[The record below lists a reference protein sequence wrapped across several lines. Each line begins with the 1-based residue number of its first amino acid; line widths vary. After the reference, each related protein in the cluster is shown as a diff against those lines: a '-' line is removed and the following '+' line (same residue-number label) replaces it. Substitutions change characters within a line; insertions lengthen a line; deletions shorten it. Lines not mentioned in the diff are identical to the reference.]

1 VAIYDIRTF
10 GDPVLRQRAAEIT
23 DVDEALVRLAQDMIE
38 TMYDAPGVGLAA
50 PQVGVERRMFVY
62 DVGEGPATVLNPRIV
77 ESDGEW
83 TYDEGCLS
91 IPGLSWELVR
101 PRRVRLVG
109 VDLDGNEIDID
120 ADELLARC
128 FQHEIDHLD
137 GVLVIERL
145 DEVQRKEAMRV
156 LRQRTLEAP
165 QPRRQLVGKVLSLRG
180 QS

>member
-1 VAIYDIRTF
+1 M
-10 GDPVLRQRAAEIT
+10 LRQRAVEIT
-23 DVDEALVRLAQDMIE
+23 DVDEALVRLAQDMVE
-38 TMYDAPGVGLAA
+38 TMYEAPGIGLAA

-62 DVGEGPATVLNPRIV
+62 DVGDGPAVVLNPRIV
-77 ESDGEW
+77 ESHGEW
-83 TYDEGCLS
+83 AYDEGCLS

-101 PRRVRLVG
+101 PKQVRLLG

-137 GVLVIERL
+137 GVLVVERL

-156 LRQRTLEAP
+156 LRQRALDAP
-165 QPRRQLVGKVLSLRG
+165 QTRGHLVGRVVSSRG